1 MKTEQEYLQEAGVLY
16 RRNTTRFPIEQG
28 ETLLYYT
35 WRSRATGNS
44 GRDFVVL
51 PYVARAATDM
61 LLRLINRWNGSLA
74 VDWRYS
80 TSL

>member
-16 RRNTTRFPIEQG
+16 RRNTARFPLEQG

-35 WRSRATGNS
+35 WRSRITGNN

-51 PYVARAATDM
+51 PYTARVAMDM
-61 LLRLINRWNGSLA
+61 LLRLIGRWNGSLA
-74 VDWRYS
+74 IDWHYS
-80 TSL
+80 T

>member
-1 MKTEQEYLQEAGVLY
+1 MKTEQEYL
-16 RRNTTRFPIEQG
+16 
-28 ETLLYYT
+28 
-35 WRSRATGNS
+35 RATGNS